1 MKLATF
7 TANAGAD
14 ADQPRVGVVAN
25 GLVHPFPPGLTM
37 HDVVGRG
44 LDAARRS
51 ADEALGSP
59 GHPLAEVRLR
69 APLRPTSVR
78 DFVAFEEHVQ
88 GIRQAIE
95 GSAGVPDAW
104 YDAPTFYFTNPHAI
118 LGPDETVPFP
128 ATCTARDLELEVAVI
143 LSGTGRSLSVE
154 QARGLVFGYTIM
166 NDWSARDLQGREM
179 QVGLGP
185 AKGKDFA
192 TTLGPWIVTAEELEP
207 HRDEDGFLRL
217 WCAVSINGVEIGR
230 DLLANM
236 GWTFEA
242 MIAYASRDSRV
253 EAGDVLGSGTVG
265 NGGCLGELWGRRG
278 REDPPALAAGDVV
291 TLTVDG
297 LGSLS
302 NVVGVAEA
310 APTLPPARRRD
321 PALARKAASRLFG
334 PSPAQSPGSDQ

>member
-7 TANAGAD
+7 TMNISTD

-37 HDVVGRG
+37 YDVVVRG

-51 ADEALGSP
+51 ADEALGTP
-59 GHPLAEVRLR
+59 GHPLSDVRLR

-88 GIRQAIE
+88 GIRQAVA
-95 GSAGVPDAW
+95 GAAGVPDAW

-128 ATCTARDLELEVAVI
+128 ATCTASDLELEVAVVVG
-143 LSGTGRSLSVE
+143 GTGRSLSVE
-154 QARGLVFGYTIM
+154 QARGHVFGYTIM
-166 NDWSARDLQGREM
+166 NDWSARDLQSREM

-192 TTLGPWIVTAEELEP
+192 TTLGPWIVTADELEP
-207 HRDEDGFLRL
+207 FRDEEGFLRL
-217 WCAVSINGVEIGR
+217 WCAASVNGVEVGR
-230 DLLANM
+230 DLLSNM

-278 REDPPALAAGDVV
+278 TQDPPPLAPGDVV
-291 TLTVDG
+291 TLTVEAI
-297 LGSLS
+297 GSVS
-302 NVVGVAEA
+302 NVVGVAEP
-310 APTLPPARRRD
+310 APDLPVARLRD
-321 PALARKAASRLFG
+321 PARAREAAS
-334 PSPAQSPGSDQ
+334 A